1 MSLRFESLVVVA
13 LTDRSLDV
21 TGKFVSEKMHERN
34 DIHGRWH
41 LELMDLATRKI
52 VKIYYH
58 DMRNFGTLKF
68 CLSRKDLDDKLSALG
83 PDILEP
89 STTTEDVF
97 LEIWS
102 KKNPP
107 LNICKF
113 LMNQEVGKWHSSVLQ
128 RMALTDAM

>member
-13 LTDRSLDV
+13 LTDGSLDV
-21 TGKFVSEKMHERN
+21 TGKFVSEKVHERN

-102 KKNPP
+102 KKNTS

-113 LMNQEVGKWHSSVLQ
+113 LMNQEVGKWLSSVLQ
-128 RMALTDAM
+128 RMALTGAM

>member
-21 TGKFVSEKMHERN
+21 TGKFVSEKVHERN

-102 KKNPP
+102 KKNPS

-113 LMNQEVGKWHSSVLQ
+113 LMNQEVGK
-128 RMALTDAM
+128 